1 MITLA
6 LVDIVLMWG
15 AILVTI
21 TMFFLNSP
29 IASYLLIPYIL
40 WVTLATYLN
49 AYIVRYNE
57 DPSRSKCKNQQ
68 KQ

>member
-21 TMFFLNSP
+21 SMFFLKSP

-49 AYIVRYNE
+49 AYIVRNNE
-57 DPSRSKCKNQQ
+57 DPSRAKCKNQQ
-68 KQ
+68 RQ